1 MQRIKLPVPQR
12 LIAWPSFIMAITLAS
27 VPLLPAQDVL
37 LPPEQAA
44 ASMQVPAGFSVT
56 LFAGEPDLK
65 QPIAFCI
72 DDRGRLW
79 VAEANNYPDKK
90 AGLND
95 RILIYEDSDNDGRF
109 DKKTVFYDQLEYVT
123 GIEVGFG
130 GAWVMSPPNFY
141 FIPDRDGDDIPD
153 DKPEILLDG
162 FGTAFNAHNI
172 ANGFSWGPDGWLYGC
187 HGRTNWSLPGKPGT
201 PEKDRTRFDG
211 GIYRYHPTRHIWEP
225 FSDGTTNPWGI
236 DFNDYGHAFTCNCV
250 NPHLFHMI
258 QGAHYDPWRNRES
271 SQFAYQRIQS
281 IADHLHYAG
290 ASHTY
295 QRGTHAEMEV
305 GGGHAHCGTMI
316 YLGGSW
322 PKKYRNTVF
331 MNNTHGRRM
340 NNDLLRRQG
349 SGYTASHGSNLLVS
363 QDPWFMGVTIRYGP
377 DGSAFVSDWSD
388 TGECH
393 SIKDTRK
400 NTGRI
405 YKITYGSKQSSISSL
420 LSKNNEELVALQ
432 LDTNDWWVRHARRLL
447 QERSAAGENMSSS
460 HLGLHAILDHNPD
473 ITRQLRALWALHVTQ
488 GINETLLLTLLDHP
502 HEYMRSWAIQLLN
515 EKKQVSPTTL
525 KKFAQL
531 AANDP
536 SSHVRL
542 YLASALQRIPQ
553 DNRWLIA
560 EALVSHD
567 EDADDANLPLML
579 WYGTEPLIHNDP
591 ARFIQVIKQ
600 ARIPLIRRHIARRAS
615 SQIPAKAKSALSNLL
630 ILLKGSDDNTRI
642 DILTGIN
649 EGLVGRSQVPMPS
662 EWSGIYPDLS
672 NSKSSPLREQAT
684 LLALTFGDGAA
695 LSNLRKLAADTAAD
709 ENIRRR
715 TIEALVKN
723 KDEKLPPL
731 LITLLKDPATRQS
744 AIKGLAKYD
753 HPQTV
758 NSIFAVYSDF
768 DPACKQDAVQT
779 LASRPQ
785 WAEQL
790 LQQIQQQQIPKTD
803 IPAFTLRQMAGFKKA
818 PIDQAIK
825 KIWGQVRPTAKD
837 KARLIARFKKQFTP
851 AVIENGD
858 PSNGRLMFQRS
869 CMACHQLFGEG
880 AEIGP
885 DLTGSDR
892 RNLDYVLENVIDPN
906 AFVAKD
912 YQITTIE
919 SKGGRLI
926 TGMVKSET
934 PNAIAI
940 QTLNEELIIAP
951 SEIKSRNASPLS
963 MMPEG
968 LVATMTTEQFRD
980 LISYLAS
987 DHQAPTK

>member
-1 MQRIKLPVPQR
+1 MQRIKLPAPQ
-12 LIAWPSFIMAITLAS
+12 LPIHFLPFLMAITLATTA
-27 VPLLPAQDVL
+27 LLTAQEAL

-44 ASMQVPAGFSVT
+44 ASMQVPEGFSVS

-141 FIPDRDGDDIPD
+141 FIPDRNGDDIPD
-153 DKPEILLDG
+153 GKPEILLDG

-211 GIYRYHPTRHIWEP
+211 GIYRYHPTRHVWEP

-236 DFNDYGHAFTCNCV
+236 DFNDYGQAFTCNCV

-290 ASHTY
+290 SSHTLN
-295 QRGTHAEMEV
+295 RGTRTELEV

-340 NNDLLRRQG
+340 NNDILRRQG
-349 SGYTASHGSNLLVS
+349 SGYTASHGGNLLVS

-400 NTGRI
+400 NTGRL
-405 YKITYGSKQSSISSL
+405 YKITYGEKQAPSEDLSQKSNSDLVSL
-420 LSKNNEELVALQ
+420 QSHQ
-432 LDTNDWWVRHARRLL
+432 NDWWVQHARRLL
-447 QERSAAGENMSSS
+447 QERAATGQDMQSV
-460 HLGLHAILDHNPD
+460 HLQLRELLNQNPD
-473 ITRQLRALWALHVTQ
+473 PTRQLRALWALHVT
-488 GINETLLLTLLDHP
+488 GGADPTLLTDLLDHNN
-502 HEYMRSWAIQLLN
+502 EYVKAWAIQLLN
-515 EKKQVSPTTL
+515 EKSTAPAKALS
-525 KKFAQL
+525 KFASL
-531 AANDP
+531 AASDP
-536 SSHVRL
+536 SPLVRL
-542 YLASALQRIPQ
+542 YLSSALQRLPAEQ
-553 DNRWLIA
+553 RWPIIA
-560 EALVSHD
+560 ALAAHG

-591 ARFIQVIKQ
+591 ARFIQIIKQ

-615 SQIPAKAKSALSNLL
+615 SQIPVKAKSALNELL
-630 ILLKGSDDNTRI
+630 VLLKSSDTNTRI

-662 EWSGIYPDLS
+662 EWSGIYPGLS

-723 KDEKLPPL
+723 KDEKLPQL

-744 AIKGLAKYD
+744 AVKGLAKYD

-758 NSIFAVYSDF
+758 TSIIAAYPGF

-851 AVIENGD
+851 AVIEKAD
-858 PSNGRLMFQRS
+858 PANGRLMFQRN

-880 AEIGP
+880 TEIGP

-906 AFVAKD
+906 AFAAKD

-919 SKGGRLI
+919 SKDGRLI
-926 TGMVKSET
+926 TGMIKSET
-934 PNAIAI
+934 PNAVAI

-968 LVATMTTEQFRD
+968 LVTTMSNEQFRD